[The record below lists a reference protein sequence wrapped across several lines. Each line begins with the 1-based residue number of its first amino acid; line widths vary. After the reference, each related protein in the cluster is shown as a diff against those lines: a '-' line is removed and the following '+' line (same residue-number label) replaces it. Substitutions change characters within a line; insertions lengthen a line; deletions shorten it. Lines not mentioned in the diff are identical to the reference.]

1 MRATTSSN
9 TLVTYVPL
17 GFITHTFFRSF
28 ECRFLMSNY
37 VSRLRNSF
45 SFGNGQK
52 SLLVDDRREKMED
65 RAIKF
70 KEDGRMKNKK
80 TKSG

>member
-1 MRATTSSN
+1 MRVTTFSN
-9 TLVTYVPL
+9 TLVTYVPSGL
-17 GFITHTFFRSF
+17 INHTFFRSF

-37 VSRLRNSF
+37 ASHLRNSF
-45 SFGNGQK
+45 SFGNGEK

-70 KEDGRMKNKK
+70 KEDGRMKNEK
-80 TKSG
+80 TKNG